1 MTTYRSRRALTAA
14 LTTAVVL
21 ASPVQAVAAPAV
33 LTSSAVPPHPAV
45 LTNLNHLDFLT
56 DTVRPP
62 TQAGHTT
69 YRLDDEPSIGVL
81 WVYADVLPGGGYR
94 RVGGGA
100 YDARTGTYGQG
111 AYDADDVTRAAVVYL
126 RHWRQFGD
134 RASRDQAYQQLRGL
148 TYMQTFSGPNA
159 GNVVLWMQADGT
171 LNPSPI
177 PVETPDPSDS
187 AASYWL
193 ARTIWALGEGYAA
206 FRTADPSFAAF
217 LKGRLDLS
225 IAALDRQVLSR
236 FGEHQVVDG
245 KRVPAWLVVD
255 GADASAEAVLG
266 LSAYVR
272 AGGPPTAR
280 VALARLAA
288 GIAEMGGGSSEVW
301 PYGAVLPWARS
312 RSLWH
317 AWGAQMPSAL
327 AEASIT
333 LRDGR
338 LLTPAVADAAAFT
351 PGLLTATGPINGWLP
366 APIDNSQIAY
376 GADARVQSLLSV
388 SRAADSAGLRQLAGV
403 AAGWFF
409 GQNPANIPMYDP
421 STGATNDGVNGDG
434 MVNLNSGAE
443 STIHGLLT
451 MLALDAAPD
460 LAALAKAAGSVVER
474 DGRRT
479 VEAES
484 GRLDGPVSVVT
495 PTSAWTGESQ
505 WSGSAY
511 LRVGAGGRVT
521 WTVSGATQP
530 RLVAAVINRVPGPG
544 GVTTFVSLGSINYG
558 GGGAQGASPAPGALL
573 PVAVTRSL
581 PAGATEL
588 TATGVRGRGDLD
600 ALLLT
605 PLVSALVTQRAVL
618 LSSAARTSR
627 RMTIDVPGTGP
638 AVARSYDIHGRPS
651 VTAGGRGPITL
662 DVPPGGFVVASEPG
676 PDPVSGPIQPAGRS
690 REDPADRPAPDPTPD
705 CVDSAR
711 RRLRCPRGR

>member
-1 MTTYRSRRALTAA
+1 MPMIRPALTAA
-14 LTTAVVL
+14 LTIAVLL
-21 ASPVQAVAAPAV
+21 AGPVHAVAAPAV
-33 LTSSAVPPHPAV
+33 PTDPAV
-45 LTNLNHLDFLT
+45 LSNLDHLDFLT

-62 TQAGHTT
+62 AQAGHTT

-81 WVYADVLPGGGYR
+81 WVYADDLPDGGYH
-94 RVGGGA
+94 RVGGGT

-111 AYDADDVTRAAVVYL
+111 AYDADDVARAAVVYL

-148 TYMQTFSGPNA
+148 TYMQTASGPNA
-159 GNVVLWMQADGT
+159 GNVVLWMQPDGT
-171 LNPSPI
+171 LNPSPV
-177 PVETPDPSDS
+177 PVETPDPSDT

-206 FRTADPSFAAF
+206 FRTADPPFAAF
-217 LKGRLDLS
+217 LSERLDLS
-225 IAALDRQVLSR
+225 IAALDRQVLGR
-236 FGEHQVVDG
+236 FGDYQVVDG
-245 KRVPAWLVVD
+245 KRMPAWLMAD

-280 VALARLAA
+280 VALARLAD
-288 GIAEMGGGSSEVW
+288 GIADMGGGTGVW

-317 AWGAQMPSAL
+317 ARGAQMPSAL

-333 LRDGR
+333 LRDPR
-338 LLTPAVADAAAFT
+338 LLAPALADAAGFT
-351 PGLLTATGPINGWLP
+351 PGLLTATGPINGLLP

-388 SRAADSAGLRQLAGV
+388 SRAAGSAGLRRLAGV

-409 GQNPANIPMYDP
+409 GQNPANVPLYHP
-421 STGATNDGVNGDG
+421 GTGATDDGVNGDG
-434 MVNLNSGAE
+434 TVNSNSGAE

-460 LAALAKAAGSVVER
+460 LAALAKAAGPVVER
-474 DGRRT
+474 DGRHT

-495 PTSAWTGESQ
+495 PASAWTGESQ
-505 WSGSAY
+505 WSGDAY
-511 LRVGAGGRVT
+511 LRVRAGGRVR
-521 WTVSGATQP
+521 WTVPAAAQP

-544 GVTTFVSLGSINYG
+544 GVTTFASLGSVSHG
-558 GGGAQGASPAPGALL
+558 GGGAQGASPAPGVLL
-573 PVAVTRSL
+573 PVAVTGHL

-588 TATGVRGRGDLD
+588 TATGVRGSGDLD

-605 PLVSALVTQRAVL
+605 PLVSVLVTRRAVL

-627 RMTIDVPGTGP
+627 RVTVDVPGTGP
-638 AVARSYDIHGRPS
+638 AVAHSYDHLGRAAGI
-651 VTAGGRGPITL
+651 TGGRGPITL
-662 DVPPGGFVVASEPG
+662 DVPAGGFVVAAEPW
-676 PDPVSGPIQPAGRS
+676 PDPVCTLEGAGL
-690 REDPADRPAPDPTPD
+690 AAP
-705 CVDSAR
+705 AR
-711 RRLRCPRGR
+711 RETEGRMFWLSRNRFAGS